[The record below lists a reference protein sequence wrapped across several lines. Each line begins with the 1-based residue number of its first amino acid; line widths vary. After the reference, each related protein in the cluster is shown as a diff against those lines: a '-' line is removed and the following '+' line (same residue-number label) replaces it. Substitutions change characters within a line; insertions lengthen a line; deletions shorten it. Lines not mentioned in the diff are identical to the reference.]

1 MFSATFICNPC
12 GNSCPANFTLS
23 SVPVSSSISGVPSN
37 TESISLSIL
46 SLLAKFKGV
55 LLFVSLTVSSFL
67 SLYFPSIFFI
77 ASEYSCFKFSKSS
90 FLDFSALLISAFNF
104 VNSDTAFSYSSSAVD
119 S

>member
-1 MFSATFICNPC
+1 MFSPTFICNSC

-23 SVPVSSSISGVPSN
+23 SDPVASFISGVPSN

-55 LLFVSLTVSSFL
+55 LLFLSFTVSSFL
-67 SLYFPSIFFI
+67 SLYFSSIFFV
-77 ASEYSCFKFSKSS
+77 ASEYSCFKFSNSS

-104 VNSDTAFSYSSSAVD
+104 VNSDTVFSYSSSTAD